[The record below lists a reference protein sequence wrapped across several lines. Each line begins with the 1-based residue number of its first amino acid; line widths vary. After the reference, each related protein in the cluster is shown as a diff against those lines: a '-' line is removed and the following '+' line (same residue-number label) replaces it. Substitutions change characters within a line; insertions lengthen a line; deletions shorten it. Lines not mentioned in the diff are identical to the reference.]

1 MLKGLEIGETSIF
14 KKKKLVT
21 EALRKTNLDLTT

>member
-1 MLKGLEIGETSIF
+1 MLKGLEIGGTSIL
-14 KKKKLVT
+14 KKVLT

>member
-1 MLKGLEIGETSIF
+1 MLKGLEKGKHLL
-14 KKKKLVT
+14 KKKVLT